1 MANAAPSG
9 TGLAAGGGSPGGA
22 LERVGAVA
30 TDLRGRI
37 QAMPPARRRWMGASA
52 LLVAALCAGMVWYAG
67 KTDWRVLFSGLDSK
81 DTQQIAQE
89 LSAAGIPFQM
99 TEDGSGVE
107 VGADQVDKAR
117 MEVAAK
123 GMPQSGRMGFELF
136 DKPNWVGSEF
146 DEKVNYQRAL
156 EGELEHTIGTLAVVR
171 SARVHLVLP
180 KESLFAEQEQP
191 AKASVVLQLRK
202 SLLPPEQAEAIRSL
216 VAGAVENLGP
226 DDVTLVDADGR
237 LNLSARGQDAVAGDA
252 ERELEG
258 KLVAMLEPTA
268 GGGNVHASVTVAYD
282 QSSEEK
288 TDEVY
293 DPAQVVALSLHKSEQ
308 TMGPRLAS
316 GGVPGTASN
325 TPGAAAPGSVQAAG
339 RTTVTAQ
346 GTAAAPAAVPPL
358 MQTANAAAQPGSG
371 AAASSRTQ
379 SSEASHPDAGLPVYP
394 QNAWQTGET
403 STEET
408 GSYAVTRHLSHSE
421 QGPGRLR
428 RVTAAVVVND
438 RRTSEGAGKLEHA
451 VWKPRSAEEM
461 QRLEQLARAAVG
473 FDAARGDQVVVEN
486 VGFSSNAPEPDP
498 PAMQKAMDQTDA
510 LLHTQPGLLKTLS
523 FSVVAVLLVITV
535 LKPITKQ
542 MMTALSQAPLA
553 ALPAGAGAGQA
564 GRITGQGAGVRNFG
578 SNAGAPA
585 KRPTDTQE
593 IYEHLSEQIRRE
605 PAQSTRLLESWINA
619 PAEDDD

>member
-1 MANAAPSG
+1 
-9 TGLAAGGGSPGGA
+9 
-22 LERVGAVA
+22 
-30 TDLRGRI
+30 
-37 QAMPPARRRWMGASA
+37 MGASA

-67 KTDWRVLFSGLDSK
+67 RTDWRVLFSGLDSK

-237 LNLSARGQDAVAGDA
+237 LNLSAHGQDAVAGDA
-252 ERELEG
+252 EKELEG

-282 QSSEEK
+282 QGSEEK
-288 TDEVY
+288 TDEIY
-293 DPAQVVALSLHKSEQ
+293 DPSQVVATSLHKSEQ
-308 TMGPRLAS
+308 TMGPRLSA

-325 TPGAAAPGSVQAAG
+325 TPGAAAPGSIQAAG
-339 RTTVTAQ
+339 RATAAAA
-346 GTAAAPAAVPPL
+346 GAAAPAAVPPL
-358 MQTANAAAQPGSG
+358 MQTANTAAQAGSG
-371 AAASSRTQ
+371 ASGSAQ
-379 SSEASHPDAGLPVYP
+379 SGSHQDAGLPVYP

-451 VWKPRSAEEM
+451 VWKPRSPEEM

-486 VGFSSNAPEPDP
+486 VGFSSNVPEPDP

-535 LKPITKQ
+535 LKPVTKH

-553 ALPAGAGAGQA
+553 ALPTGAAMGPA
-564 GRITGQGAGVRNFG
+564 GRIASPGAGVRNFG
-578 SNAGAPA
+578 PNAGAPV

-619 PAEDDD
+619 PVEDDD